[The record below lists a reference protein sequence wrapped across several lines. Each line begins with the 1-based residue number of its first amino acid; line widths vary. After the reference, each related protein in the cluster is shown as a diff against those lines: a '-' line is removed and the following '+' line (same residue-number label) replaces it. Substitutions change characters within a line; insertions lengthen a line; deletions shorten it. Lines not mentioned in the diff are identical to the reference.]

1 MTSISGYKT
10 DRIGAYIEKDPDAR
24 LDYTVDWADWVVGN
38 MTIANAHWT
47 VSTIASD
54 PRPLAEF
61 SANVLTAGD
70 HRCTVYL
77 ANGSV
82 GNIYTITNRIT
93 TTDGLVDE
101 RFFRIIV
108 KERSL

>member
-1 MTSISGYKT
+1 MTTISGYKT

-24 LDYTVDWADWVVGN
+24 LDYTVDWADWIVGGDQ
-38 MTIANAHWT
+38 IASAHWT

-54 PRPLAEF
+54 PLPLSQF
-61 SANVLTAGD
+61 QSNVLTAVD

-82 GNIYTITNRIT
+82 GNTYTITNRIT
-93 TTDGLVDE
+93 TTQGIRDE

-108 KERSL
+108 KQRSL